1 MSQPDIEHQ
10 FVDACTRHGV
20 AVSVRRTTA
29 SDGDWQI
36 DFTAANREFTVGSER
51 RDGFVFLERID
62 GEADEFVLFDQG
74 QATQLWLDNK
84 AACTRAA
91 VLLKMA
97 LRDPDFR
104 GCPSQVI

>member
-1 MSQPDIEHQ
+1 MSAPDIERQ
-10 FVDACTRHGV
+10 FVDACIQDGI
-20 AVSVRRTTA
+20 AVSVQRTTA
-29 SDGDWQI
+29 IDGDWQI
-36 DFTAANREFTVGSER
+36 DFTAGNRKFTVESER

-62 GEADEFVLFDQG
+62 GNANEFVLFDQG

-91 VLLKMA
+91 ALLKMA

-104 GCPSQVI
+104 GCPSRVI